1 MKEFEESASS
11 EKVIA
16 PHKARILIIVGAVV
30 LLHALLLFLFWPHR
44 WPTSYKWLLLPDS
57 VSAYF
62 LLAFGFEQR
71 IRSKSKQEGPQGAE
85 KVTES

>member
-1 MKEFEESASS
+1 M
-11 EKVIA
+11 IA
-16 PHKARILIIVGAVV
+16 PHKARILVIAGAVI
-30 LLHALLLFLFWPHR
+30 LLHAVLLFLFWPTR

-71 IRSKSKQEGPQGAE
+71 KRTKSEHQCREVAE
-85 KVTES
+85 KLTES

>member
-1 MKEFEESASS
+1 MSAFDTNTSS

-16 PHKARILIIVGAVV
+16 PHKARILVVAGAVI
-30 LLHALLLFLFWPHR
+30 LLHAALLLVFWPHH

-57 VSAYF
+57 ASAYF
-62 LLAFGFEQR
+62 LLALGWQQ
-71 IRSKSKQEGPQGAE
+71 IRKDKSEHEGHEGTE